1 MNSGETRASNVVDH
15 ARRKDKARKGI
26 IFYGIAI
33 NYFHVAGGHDTR
45 DKQLTQHQFPVSA
58 NALAKHMK

>member
-1 MNSGETRASNVVDH
+1 M
-15 ARRKDKARKGI
+15 DKARKGI

-33 NYFHVAGGHDTR
+33 KYFHVAGGHDTR

-58 NALAKHMK
+58 NTLAKHMK